1 MLIEFAHLTEKLK
14 DPEYLHLLLE
24 PIMIW
29 GLAIGVIAFLF
40 AYFFGERKMQLV
52 ALGVIIV
59 SSLAVGPYLKQRAQ
73 ADERVVKLRADM
85 KEQIEASQERRRDSR
100 GAYLLVAA
108 LAGLTVLMGAHK
120 GMPGMLAGI
129 GTVLAGTVVV
139 IHGAW
144 LNLKDAE
151 IYHPNIRVAEIAH
164 PGGGERGRKPQPQ
177 PQQGEPAPQKQPSP
191 APATA
196 AEAGGATRPVSATP
210 RSIDERRALSAKPR

>member
-52 ALGVIIV
+52 ALGVIII

-129 GTVLAGTVVV
+129 GTVLAGAVVV
-139 IHGAW
+139 VHGAW

-151 IYHPNIRVAEIAH
+151 IYHPNIRVVETAT
-164 PGGGERGRKPQPQ
+164 PRGEAGSQKQT
-177 PQQGEPAPQKQPSP
+177 QGE
-191 APATA
+191 APAEKPRSQAPAA
-196 AEAGGATRPVSATP
+196 AEAGGATRPVSATS

>member
-1 MLIEFAHLTEKLK
+1 MLIEFAHLSEKLK

-29 GLAIGVIAFLF
+29 GLGIGVIAFLF
-40 AYFFGERKMQLV
+40 SYFFGERKMQLV

-85 KEQIEASQERRRDSR
+85 KEQIEASQERRKDSR
-100 GAYLLVAA
+100 GAYMLVAA

-129 GTVLAGTVVV
+129 GTVLAATVVV
-139 IHGAW
+139 VHGAW

-151 IYHPNIRVAEIAH
+151 IYHPNIRVAESATES
-164 PGGGERGRKPQPQ
+164 GAAGERKQKKGEGAAEK
-177 PQQGEPAPQKQPSP
+177 QGAP
-191 APATA
+191 APAA
-196 AEAGGATRPVSATP
+196 AAGGAPSPVSAKP

>member
-29 GLAIGVIAFLF
+29 GLGIGVIAFLF

-73 ADERVVKLRADM
+73 ADERVVRLRADM
-85 KEQIEASQERRRDSR
+85 KEQIEASQERRRDSS

-151 IYHPNIRVAEIAH
+151 IYHPNIRVAEIAP

-177 PQQGEPAPQKQPSP
+177 QGEAAPEKKRSQ
-191 APATA
+191 APAAA
-196 AEAGGATRPVSATP
+196 AEAGAATRPVSATP